1 MYYVEC
7 KKENTFSPLQV
18 KNKPHDRESEHVFIL
33 DSRDCTVA
41 NNNKKMTSVEE
52 GPQLGTLFTFFNV
65 IIYAVI
71 ILVHIFESYYFNI
84 KSFWDGLIFVIISC
98 YNC

>member
-1 MYYVEC
+1 
-7 KKENTFSPLQV
+7 
-18 KNKPHDRESEHVFIL
+18 
-33 DSRDCTVA
+33 
-41 NNNKKMTSVEE
+41 MTSVEE

-65 IIYAVI
+65 IISAVI

-84 KSFWDGLIFVIISC
+84 KSFWDGFIFVIISC